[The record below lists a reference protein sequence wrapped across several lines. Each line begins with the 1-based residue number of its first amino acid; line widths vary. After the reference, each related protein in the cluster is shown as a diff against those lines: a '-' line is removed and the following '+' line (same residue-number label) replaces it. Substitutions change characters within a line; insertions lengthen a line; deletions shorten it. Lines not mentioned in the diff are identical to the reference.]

1 MRIFFI
7 YIYLFVKVVV
17 NVVVSIIIF
26 VSGGIVI
33 LLGLVLGIWDF
44 FVYIESYKYN
54 VNIVI

>member
-17 NVVVSIIIF
+17 DVVVSVIIF
-26 VSGGIVI
+26 VSGGVVI
-33 LLGLVLGIWDF
+33 LLGLVLDVWDF

>member
-7 YIYLFVKVVV
+7 YKYLFVKVVV
-17 NVVVSIIIF
+17 DVVVSVIIF
-26 VSGGIVI
+26 VSGGVVI
-33 LLGLVLGIWDF
+33 LLGLVLDVWDF

>member
-17 NVVVSIIIF
+17 DVVVIF
-26 VSGGIVI
+26 VSGGVVI
-33 LLGLVLGIWDF
+33 LLGLVLDVWDF